1 MLQFQKFEEY
11 IIYQGYVKWRTSLR
25 ENVYTDVHRKEKNI
39 MDENTRKIIANNL
52 RAARWKKKWS
62 QAFVACQMGISI
74 RTLSRAENHGTL
86 SETLLKK
93 LCLFYQIPLASIYV
107 KKESQTREAVKVD
120 MIPSDVVARIVLQSD
135 FVNDIQK
142 EAILRFNDAIQRGAI
157 MYREDV
163 EALLP
168 KVISEKEHYSLS
180 DVVYCCMMVNQ
191 QTINNIRLLSVG

>member
-11 IIYQGYVKWRTSLR
+11 IIYQGPVKWRTPLW
-25 ENVYTDVHRKEKNI
+25 ENVYMDVCRKEKII
-39 MDENTRKIIANNL
+39 MDENTRKLIANNL
-52 RAARWKKKWS
+52 RVARWKRNWS
-62 QAFVACQMGISI
+62 QAFVARQMGISI

-93 LCLFYQIPLASIYV
+93 LCLFYQIPLASIYM

-120 MIPSDVVARIVLQSD
+120 VIPSDVAARIVLQSD

-142 EAILRFNDAIQRGAI
+142 EAILRFNDAIQRGAT

-191 QTINNIRLLSVG
+191 QTINNIRLMSVG